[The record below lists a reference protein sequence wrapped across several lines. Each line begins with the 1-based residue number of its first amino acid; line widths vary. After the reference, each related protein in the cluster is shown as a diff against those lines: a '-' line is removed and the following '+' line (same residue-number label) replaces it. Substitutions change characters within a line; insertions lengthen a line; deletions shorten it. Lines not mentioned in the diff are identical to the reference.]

1 MTSQPHDL
9 GAGEV
14 IIDGKLHGWT
24 GRPCPNCQGS
34 GEGRGLN
41 GEWRKCT
48 ACAGT
53 GDEHGLLDN
62 QPADM
67 SVYYKT
73 ANQWLNTDPYK
84 GITVLDPD
92 GWDRKNLDA
101 SWAEPITQE
110 EFNFRL
116 SISTASY
123 PKDFFRKITAS
134 TNT

>member
-62 QPADM
+62 
-67 SVYYKT
+67 
-73 ANQWLNTDPYK
+73 
-84 GITVLDPD
+84 
-92 GWDRKNLDA
+92 
-101 SWAEPITQE
+101 
-110 EFNFRL
+110 
-116 SISTASY
+116 
-123 PKDFFRKITAS
+123 
-134 TNT
+134 